1 MQKAPMLAAQ
11 VIGASADTSSHTLFI
26 NRGEGDHMRRNMGV
40 ITPEGIV
47 GKIVEVF
54 PATARYCSSA
64 TKTAAWAR
72 FSRIPART
80 AW

>member
-1 MQKAPMLAAQ
+1 M
-11 VIGASADTSSHTLFI
+11 IGASSDASSNTLFV
-26 NRGEGDHMRRNMGV
+26 NRGQRDRVRPKTPA

-54 PATARYCSSA
+54 PATARYCSLA
-64 TKTAAWAR
+64 TETAAWAL
-72 FSRIPART
+72 FSRTPVLT